1 MTEAFLEEEI
11 IREPTIGDLLG
22 DVHRTDVGNAARLSF
37 LHGDKLRWSP
47 AVGWLHYNGR
57 YWEPSDDTVVA
68 GYARDVPRQI
78 LEQAAESDE
87 PGLRSLLCEWA
98 LESEKNSS
106 IRAMVNLL
114 KSEPGIR
121 VEADALDRNPWLLN
135 VRNGTL
141 DLKTGKLLSHNPGD
155 LITKMA
161 GASFDPDAQ
170 CPRWER
176 FILEVMDGDED
187 LAGYLRR
194 FSGYTLTAS
203 TKEQAFLFF
212 SGIGANGKGRFVETL
227 AHILG
232 DYSAP
237 LSPAALT
244 VKYGDSTTNE
254 WAGLRGIRYAYCGE
268 IEPGKV
274 LDSALI
280 KTLTGE
286 DTLRVRHLYR
296 EYFSLKPTF
305 KLTYSANGQPKV
317 RDTSYGFWRRCKHVP
332 FNVSFSGEKR
342 DPHLQEKLNAEASGI
357 LNWCL
362 SGLSEWLSGG
372 LKEPGIV
379 SQATKEYR
387 DDQSVIRAF
396 LDDMTTKIPGHCVPL
411 QKLHETF
418 LEWAKRNGERNLS
431 NRALKKELEQNG
443 MTTKRGMC
451 GVLVENVGIVNTEEE

>member
-1 MTEAFLEEEI
+1 MTEALLEEEI
-11 IREPTIGDLLG
+11 IREPTIADLLG
-22 DVHRTDVGNAARLSF
+22 DVRRTDVGNASRLAF

-47 AVGWLHYNGR
+47 SLGWLRYNGR
-57 YWEPSDDTVVA
+57 FWETSDDVMVA

-98 LESEKNSS
+98 IESEKNSS

-121 VEADALDRNPWLLN
+121 VESDALDRDPWLLN
-135 VRNGTL
+135 VQNGTL

-194 FSGYTLTAS
+194 FSGYALTAS

-232 DYSAP
+232 DYAAP

-244 VKYGDSTTNE
+244 VKYGDASTNE

-268 IEPGKV
+268 VEPGKV

-280 KTLTGE
+280 KGLTGE
-286 DTLRVRHLYR
+286 DTMRVRHLYR
-296 EYFSLKPTF
+296 EYFSLRPCF
-305 KLTYSANGQPKV
+305 KLVYSANGMPKV

-342 DPHLQEKLNAEASGI
+342 DSHLQDKLNAEASGI

-362 SGLSEWLSGG
+362 SGLQEWLSGG

-379 SQATKEYR
+379 SAATREYR
-387 DDQSVIRAF
+387 DDQSVVRAF
-396 LDDMTTKIPGHCVPL
+396 LDEMTVKIPTHSVLL
-411 QKLHETF
+411 QKLHEVF

-443 MTTKRGMC
+443 MTTKRGMY
-451 GVLVENVGIVNTEEE
+451 GVLVENVGIVNTEN

>member
-1 MTEAFLEEEI
+1 MTEALLEEEI
-11 IREPTIGDLLG
+11 IREPGIADLLG
-22 DVHRTDVGNAARLSF
+22 DVRRTDVGNASRLAF

-47 AVGWLHYNGR
+47 SLGWLRYNGR
-57 YWEPSDDTVVA
+57 YWETSDDVMVA
-68 GYARDVPRQI
+68 GYARDGPRQI
-78 LEQAAESDE
+78 IEQAAESDE

-121 VEADALDRNPWLLN
+121 VESDALDRSPWLLN
-135 VRNGTL
+135 VQNGTL

-194 FSGYTLTAS
+194 FSGYALTAS

-232 DYSAP
+232 DYAAP

-244 VKYGDSTTNE
+244 VKYGIRLPMNGRDCEESDMSTAERLSRERCST
-254 WAGLRGIRYAYCGE
+254 
-268 IEPGKV
+268 
-274 LDSALI
+274 
-280 KTLTGE
+280 
-286 DTLRVRHLYR
+286 RH
-296 EYFSLKPTF
+296 
-305 KLTYSANGQPKV
+305 
-317 RDTSYGFWRRCKHVP
+317 
-332 FNVSFSGEKR
+332 
-342 DPHLQEKLNAEASGI
+342 
-357 LNWCL
+357 
-362 SGLSEWLSGG
+362 
-372 LKEPGIV
+372 
-379 SQATKEYR
+379 
-387 DDQSVIRAF
+387 
-396 LDDMTTKIPGHCVPL
+396 
-411 QKLHETF
+411 
-418 LEWAKRNGERNLS
+418 
-431 NRALKKELEQNG
+431 
-443 MTTKRGMC
+443 
-451 GVLVENVGIVNTEEE
+451 